1 MTQQKMKARV
11 IKAEAPS
18 QTTKQMYDDPFGN
31 IYEEG
36 EILQPPYNL
45 KELKGISEYSTILRQ
60 CIEAYKVNI
69 LGFGFEP
76 KYLFDYNAQDTPADR
91 KKKADEEWTQVTDFL
106 RYLHYDEEAETILG
120 YALDDREEMGNGYV
134 EVLRDGTNKPAGVEY
149 ADGQYMR
156 VCKKTKAELVPYPML
171 REGQVTIIRRWRSF
185 RRYVQMINGKK
196 VYFKEYGDP
205 RIMNCLTGKYD
216 DNTSE
221 DQRAT
226 EIIHF
231 KIGSGVYGIPRWIG
245 HIVNIYGTRKA
256 QELNYLYFKQGRHVP
271 AAIVVEN
278 GMLSA
283 DSEKELQEYMNGIEG
298 SDNAH
303 KFLLL
308 EAEGIEVENENDVGQ
323 KQTSMTPVKV
333 QIKSLAEILQQD
345 ALFLEY
351 DKESRNK
358 LRSAFRLPPLYTGE
372 SQDYNKSTSE
382 TARQITEEQV
392 FQPERK
398 LVTGVLNTRFLRDL
412 EIYNLELTLKGPNF
426 GDVTETAKALAPF
439 VSAGAAAPNDLR
451 DLLGK
456 LLGREL
462 EMLPEEFNVPVQVL
476 LRELAG
482 TNTAVPFLKS
492 QGGQANHEIVN
503 VLKDVRDTLEELQN
517 NG

>member
-1 MTQQKMKARV
+1 MAQQQMKARV
-11 IKAEAPS
+11 IKADAPT
-18 QTTKQMYDDPFGN
+18 QTTRQMYDDPFID
-31 IYEEG
+31 IYENG
-36 EILQPPYNL
+36 DILQPPYNL
-45 KELKGISEYSTILRQ
+45 KELKGIGEYSTILQQ
-60 CIEAYKVNI
+60 CIEAYKINI

-76 KYLFDYNAQDTPADR
+76 RYLFDYNAQDTSSER
-91 KKKADEEWTQVTDFL
+91 KKKADEEWTQLTEFM
-106 RYLHYDEEAETILG
+106 RYLHFDEEAETVLG
-120 YALDDREEMGNGYV
+120 YALEDREKMGNGYV
-134 EVLRDGTNKPAGVEY
+134 EVLRDGTNKPAGIEY

-156 VCKKTKAELVPYPML
+156 VCKKTVPDLVPYSIVRNGKL
-171 REGQVTIIRRWRSF
+171 IVIERWRSF

-196 VYFKEYGDP
+196 VFFKEYGDT
-205 RIMNCLTGKYD
+205 RIMDSRTGKFD
-216 DNTSE
+216 DNTPE
-221 DQRAT
+221 NLRAT

-231 KIGSGVYGIPRWIG
+231 KIGSGSYGVPRWIG

-271 AAIVVEN
+271 AAIIVEN

-283 DSEKELQEYMNGIEG
+283 DSEKQLQEYMNGIEG

-308 EAEGIEVENENDVGQ
+308 EAEGIEVENTTDTGYE
-323 KQTSMTPVKV
+323 QTSMTPVKV

-351 DKESRNK
+351 DKQSRDK

-398 LVTGVLNTRFLRDL
+398 LITGTLNTRFLRDL
-412 EIYNLELTLKGPNF
+412 EIFNVELTLKGPNF
-426 GDVTETAKALAPF
+426 GDAAETAKALYPLI
-439 VSAGAAAPNDLR
+439 SAGAAAPNDLR

-456 LLGREL
+456 LIGKEL
-462 EMLPEEFNVPVQVL
+462 EMLPEEYNVPVQVL
-476 LRELAG
+476 LRELTGANGASPIFKARDGQAG
-482 TNTAVPFLKS
+482 T
-492 QGGQANHEIVN
+492 EIVS
-503 VLKDVRDTLEELQN
+503 VLKDVRDVLEELQTH
-517 NG
+517 G